1 MLNLVK
7 RFPLAALPLI
17 KISEKS
23 FSIKIL
29 PFFDAGSRVTLIISA
44 SPFGFAVKYTT
55 LELGVPLVRL

>member
-29 PFFDAGSRVTLIISA
+29 PFFEAGSRVTLMTSA
-44 SPFGFAVKYTT
+44 SPFGFAVK
-55 LELGVPLVRL
+55 